1 MEKDHRGEIE
11 ELKRRRRSM
20 EGTIQRILLTFFK
33 GENGK
38 VRPCIE
44 TFKVMEM
51 NDCGYRSNRDYMTL
65 FLWINK

>member
-1 MEKDHRGEIE
+1 MEKDHKGGIE
-11 ELKRRRRSM
+11 ESKRRRPLI

-33 GENGK
+33 GKNGK

-51 NDCGYRSNRDYMTL
+51 NV
-65 FLWINK
+65 IIEVI

>member
-1 MEKDHRGEIE
+1 MKKDHKGGIE
-11 ELKRRRRSM
+11 ELKRRRPLI

-33 GENGK
+33 GENVK

-51 NDCGYRSNRDYMTL
+51 NVVFEVIEIT
-65 FLWINK
+65 